1 MKPESIAAAVI
12 MLLLIIGFT
21 IAAGLGYRYSSAS
34 SRAETAESQVTL
46 QARVIQIQADNIAAF
61 QTISGDVQ
69 EKNRAVDAGTE
80 EKNIEYRE
88 KTCDMPVPADVSGG
102 LLEYTNSLRSSAV
115 HTNTDG
121 SDKPSTGTIT
131 AGELTYCQAVLW
143 ITPLLAAIEKANN
156 QLAGIRQIEQK
167 RQETK

>member
-1 MKPESIAAAVI
+1 
-12 MLLLIIGFT
+12 MLLLIIGLT

-61 QTISGDVQ
+61 QTISGDVRGKKQ
-69 EKNRAVDAGTE
+69 GGRCRYRGK
-80 EKNIEYRE
+80 KPLNIERFSSAK

-115 HTNTDG
+115 HAYTDG

-131 AGELTYCQAVLW
+131 AGELTYCRAVLW

>member
-69 EKNRAVDAGTE
+69 EKNRAVDAGT
-80 EKNIEYRE
+80 
-88 KTCDMPVPADVSGG
+88 
-102 LLEYTNSLRSSAV
+102 
-115 HTNTDG
+115 
-121 SDKPSTGTIT
+121 
-131 AGELTYCQAVLW
+131 
-143 ITPLLAAIEKANN
+143 
-156 QLAGIRQIEQK
+156 
-167 RQETK
+167 